1 MNIKLS
7 LVMQSVLSKII
18 IKYIKLKNIKRIRL
32 KLKNI
37 KNINDVI
44 FIFKYLSDNKIRIT
58 TDDLFN
64 LIYTCYLF
72 EPPTDSELQIISML
86 QQKHINTHNI
96 EEYSITTLWVCILYY
111 IDNLPKI
118 KRQKTWP

>member
-1 MNIKLS
+1 MNIKF
-7 LVMQSVLSKII
+7 VFFMQSILSKII
-18 IKYIKLKNIKRIRL
+18 IKYVKLTNIKRLRL

-44 FIFKYLSDNKIRIT
+44 FILKYLSDNKILTT
-58 TDDLFN
+58 TDELFN
-64 LIYTCYLF
+64 KIYTCYLF
-72 EPPTDSELQIISML
+72 EPPTDSELQIISII
-86 QQKHINTHNI
+86 QQKYINTHNI

-111 IDNLPKI
+111 IDNLPKL